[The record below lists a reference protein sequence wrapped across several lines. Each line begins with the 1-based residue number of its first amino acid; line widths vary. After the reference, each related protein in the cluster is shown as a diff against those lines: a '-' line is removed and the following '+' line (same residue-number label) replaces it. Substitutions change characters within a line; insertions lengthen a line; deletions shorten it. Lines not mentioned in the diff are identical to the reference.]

1 MIDFSPVPK
10 FFNYGGSFIGG
21 VYSSDLKR
29 TIPAINQFYYPGW
42 YIPVP
47 DIPSSLQNDI
57 IELLKK
63 HFHPNDVNFALSEI
77 QETEIT
83 DTREI

>member
-29 TIPAINQFYYPGW
+29 TIPAINQFGS
-42 YIPVP
+42 I
-47 DIPSSLQNDI
+47 
-57 IELLKK
+57 
-63 HFHPNDVNFALSEI
+63 
-77 QETEIT
+77 
-83 DTREI
+83 